1 MCRLCA
7 RAEKCS
13 MHGGWIG
20 GGRQVNSWMNLEDID
35 SIAVSEVIPPNGQV
49 GMTKLRP
56 LSRRFSVRKG

>member
-20 GGRQVNSWMNLEDID
+20 GGRQVNSEDIGE
-35 SIAVSEVIPPNGQV
+35 IEVRGGMHTNGH
-49 GMTKLRP
+49 LR
-56 LSRRFSVRKG
+56 SNEI